1 MANAPIVSWYE
12 GTNETSKEVTGV
24 VNYGVVDADSAS
36 PVKTFYIWNNRD
48 GKEDSSKMEEVVFTT
63 RDRQGGT
70 GDTPGSVVEAV
81 RDNWFQTRCDSL
93 NETDFIP
100 VGKGGVENE
109 SGVHALG
116 TLGSTYHVDAKTAV
130 AWAAQTVVSLN
141 TAIAPATDNG
151 FIYIVT
157 KAGTTSTTEPTWL
170 TEEGAVIMDGN
181 VEFTAVEKI
190 KTPGTQEILGL
201 KNNVAANGSNAD
213 DAAGN
218 FVKISVFA
226 EVPITA
232 SAGKNEL
239 LKRVSYRYV

>member
-12 GTNETSKEVTGV
+12 GTNETANEVTGV

-36 PVKTFYIWNNRD
+36 PVKTFYIWNNRA
-48 GKEDSSKMEEVVFTT
+48 GTEDCSKMEEVVFTT

-70 GDTPGSVVEAV
+70 GDTPGAIVEAV
-81 RDNWFQTRCDSL
+81 RDNWFHVRCDTL
-93 NETDFIP
+93 NETDYVP
-100 VGKGGVENE
+100 VGKGGLENE
-109 SGVHALG
+109 SGTHPLG
-116 TLGSTYHVDAKTAV
+116 TTGSTTHADAASAV
-130 AWAAQTVVSLN
+130 AWTASTVLSLN
-141 TAIAPATDNG
+141 AVIAPAVDNG

-157 KAGTTSTTEPTWL
+157 KAGTTTTTEPTWP
-170 TEEGAVIMDGN
+170 TEEGAIVMDGD
-181 VEFTAVEKI
+181 VEFTAVAKV
-190 KTPGTQEILGL
+190 KTPGAQEILGM
-201 KNNVAANGSNAD
+201 KNTVAADGSNAD
-213 DAAGN
+213 TAAGN

>member
-12 GTNETSKEVTGV
+12 GTNEKSKEVTGV
-24 VNYGVVDADSAS
+24 VNYGIVDADSAS
-36 PVKTFYIWNNRD
+36 AVKTFFIWNNRE
-48 GKEDSSKMEEVVFTT
+48 GKEDCSKMEEVVFTT

-81 RDNWFQTRCDSL
+81 RDNWFQVRCDTL
-93 NETDFIP
+93 NENDFIP
-100 VGKGGVENE
+100 VGKGGVENA
-109 SGVHALG
+109 SGVHPLG
-116 TLGSTYHVDAKTAV
+116 TLGSTTHADAKSAV
-130 AWAAQTVVSLN
+130 AWDALTVVSLN
-141 TAIAPATDNG
+141 TAIAPDVDNG

-170 TEEGAVIMDGN
+170 TEEGAIIKDGD

-190 KTPGTQEILGL
+190 KTPGAQEILGL
-201 KNNVAANGSNAD
+201 KNNVKADGTNAD
-213 DAAGN
+213 EAAGN
-218 FVKISVFA
+218 FVKISVLA